1 MSEQLSIFQS
11 RGKDELISTIQEM
24 FLEQGEEKSLDRLQW
39 QYLGPLGGAYIS
51 LAHTSLGPTDG
62 AAALYTAFP
71 VRFLVRGKEH
81 LAVQSFDTLTLEKF
95 RGQGLFTILANNL
108 YEGLQTENI
117 DLVFGIPNGSSV
129 KGFSKYLNWTFID
142 PLPMLAR
149 PIGLRYLRV
158 RTKVRS
164 PRLHNLRLTGRHSHI
179 EEVENCPDD
188 IDDLFTRVGSDEYV
202 GVVRNKEYL
211 DWRLKRPGATYRLFT
226 YRSSTGELQAFG
238 AYELVLKHGCSLGY
252 VMELMHDPSH
262 QHASRSLLRAMT
274 SEMKSRGADLVFA
287 WSMPGSPTRRSFRS
301 NFYFPFPEWMRPVE
315 LHLGFRKFNA
325 SISNSELNRENW
337 YISYLDSDTV

>member
-1 MSEQLSIFQS
+1 MSEQLSLFQS

-24 FLEQGEEKSLDRLQW
+24 FVEQGEEKNLDRLRW

-51 LAHTSLGPTDG
+51 LAHNSLGPIDG
-62 AAALYTAFP
+62 PAALYTAFP
-71 VRFLVRGKEH
+71 VRFLVRGQKY

-108 YEGLQTENI
+108 YESLQTQGI

-129 KGFSKYLNWTFID
+129 KGFSKHLDWTFID

-149 PIGLRYLRV
+149 PIGLRYLLV
-158 RTKVRS
+158 RAKVRS
-164 PRLHNLRLTGRHSHI
+164 PHLHDTRLAVRDLHI

-188 IDDLFTRVGSDEYV
+188 IDDLFSRISSRNFV

-226 YRSSTGELQAFG
+226 YRSSTGELLAFG
-238 AYELVLKHGCSLGY
+238 AYELILKHGCSLGY
-252 VMELMHDPSH
+252 VMELMHDPS
-262 QHASRSLLRAMT
+262 QPHASRNLLRAMT
-274 SEMKSRGADLVFA
+274 AEMKSRGADLIFA
-287 WSMPGSPTRRSFRS
+287 WSMPTSPSRRPFRS
-301 NFYFPFPEWMRPVE
+301 NFYFPFPECMRPIE
-315 LHLGFRKFNA
+315 LHLGFRKFNK
-325 SISNSELNRENW
+325 SISDSELSRENW

>member
-24 FLEQGEEKSLDRLQW
+24 FVEQGEEKNLDRLRW

-51 LAHTSLGPTDG
+51 LAHNSLGPIDG
-62 AAALYTAFP
+62 PAALYTAFP
-71 VRFLVRGKEH
+71 VRFIVRGKEY

-95 RGQGLFTILANNL
+95 RGQGLFTILAKNL
-108 YEGLQTENI
+108 YEALQQQNI

-129 KGFSKYLNWTFID
+129 TGFAKHLSWTFID

-158 RTKVRS
+158 RAKLRT
-164 PRLHNLRLTGRHSHI
+164 PRLKDFRVAGRYSSI
-179 EEVENCPDD
+179 EEVESCPDD
-188 IDDLFTRVGSDEYV
+188 IDNLFSRVASSEYV

-211 DWRLKRPGATYRLFT
+211 DWRLNRPGATYRLFT
-226 YRSSTGELQAFG
+226 CRSSTGELQAFG

-252 VMELMHDPSH
+252 IMELMHDPSH
-262 QHASRSLLRAMT
+262 PQASRSLLRAMT

-287 WSMPGSPTRRSFRS
+287 WSMPTSPSRRSFRS
-301 NFYFPFPEWMRPVE
+301 NFYFPFPEWMRPIE
-315 LHLGFRKFNA
+315 LHLGYRKFSK
-325 SISNSELNRENW
+325 SICDSELSREKW